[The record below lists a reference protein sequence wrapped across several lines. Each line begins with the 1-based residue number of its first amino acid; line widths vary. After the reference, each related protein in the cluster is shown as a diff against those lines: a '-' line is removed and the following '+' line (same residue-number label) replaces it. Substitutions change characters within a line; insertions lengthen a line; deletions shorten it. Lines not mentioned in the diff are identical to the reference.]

1 MSGHNPASPQGHR
14 ELASLQRKKPY
25 WQPYWWRLMFR
36 SDTTPEWVAMDRG
49 PLSPIS
55 NHALK
60 TMSIEA
66 WADALL
72 EEALH
77 ELEDLRGDLRVEC
90 YEEPVLTDGTPPV
103 YSCQGRLPGR

>member
-1 MSGHNPASPQGHR
+1 M
-14 ELASLQRKKPY
+14 QRKKPY

-36 SDTTPEWVAMDRG
+36 SDVAPEWEPMDRG
-49 PLSPIS
+49 PLTPVS
-55 NHALK
+55 NHALT

-66 WADALL
+66 WADGLL

-77 ELEDLRGDLRVEC
+77 ELEDLRGDLRIEC

-103 YSCQGRLPGR
+103 YSRQGRLPGR